1 MSRTRDLGKI
11 ISGNFD
17 VPATALDNAATAVNT
32 NVSTLAVTRSN
43 ISDLGTAALSNRNL
57 VINGAMQVA
66 QRGTSFTGVSTSAF
80 MTDRFNHVVSG
91 YGTWTR
97 EQSNDAPDGF
107 ANSLKVTCTTPDT
120 SPSSLDYTRISYNAE
135 GQDRQVLSYGT
146 SNAKDVTISF
156 WVKSNVSATY
166 VFWMFQLDSPTN
178 RHINK
183 LFTIDSANT
192 WEYKTITVEG
202 DTLGQLN
209 NDNTSCMI
217 MGWILAA
224 GTGYT
229 SGTRPSTWTAH
240 TAADRWAGLTA
251 DLGGAANNYFQITG
265 IQMELGDTATTFEH
279 RSYGEELAL
288 CQRYFFIRNDDSGPS
303 GSGIWYSN
311 NQILAHF
318 AYPQDMRAAPTIT
331 RSSGGFASCYT
342 IGNAI
347 RSLGHAGFDNIKSYA
362 ARINLTT
369 SSNGVAGHGTY
380 LQMWS
385 SESISVDAEI

>member
-1 MSRTRDLGKI
+1 MTKARKLADLG
-11 ISGNFD
+11 
-17 VPATALDNAATAVNT
+17 NAY
-32 NVSTLAVTRSN
+32 
-43 ISDLGTAALSNRNL
+43 DDGALSNRNL
-57 VINGAMQVA
+57 IINGAMQVA
-66 QRGTSFTGVSTSAF
+66 QRGTSATGVSTSGYIV
-80 MTDRFNHVVSG
+80 DRFNHVVSG

-120 SPSSLDYTRISYNAE
+120 SPSSLDFTRISYNAE
-135 GQDRQVLSYGT
+135 GHDRQVLSYGT

-166 VFWMFQLDSPTN
+166 VFWVFQHDSPTT

-202 DTLGQLN
+202 DALGQLD
-209 NDNTSCMI
+209 NDTGSCMI
-217 MGWILAA
+217 MGWILAS

-265 IQMELGDTATTFEH
+265 VQLELGDTATPFEH
-279 RSYGEELAL
+279 RSYGDELAK
-288 CQRYFFIRNDDSGPS
+288 CQRYYEKYNGNLAGGTDAA
-303 GSGIWYSN
+303 GSQWMSIQYKVTK
-311 NQILAHF
+311 
-318 AYPQDMRAAPTIT
+318 RVTPTIT
-331 RSSGGFASCYT
+331 YGAIYSTIYNNNIDGFSV
-342 IGNAI
+342 N
-347 RSLGHAGFDNIKSYA
+347 RNSAGEAYI
-362 ARINLTT
+362 T
-369 SSNGVAGHGTY
+369 SPKF
-380 LQMWS
+380 
-385 SESISVDAEI
+385 DAEL

>member
-1 MSRTRDLGKI
+1 MTKARKLADLG
-11 ISGNFD
+11 
-17 VPATALDNAATAVNT
+17 NAY
-32 NVSTLAVTRSN
+32 
-43 ISDLGTAALSNRNL
+43 DDGALSNRNL
-57 VINGAMQVA
+57 IINGAMQVA
-66 QRGTSFTGVSTSAF
+66 QRGTSATGVSTSGYIV
-80 MTDRFNHVVSG
+80 DRFNHVVSG

-202 DTLGQLN
+202 DTLGQLD
-209 NDNTSCMI
+209 NDTGSCMI
-217 MGWILAA
+217 MGWILAS

-251 DLGGAANNYFQITG
+251 DLGGAANNYLQITG
-265 IQMELGDTATTFEH
+265 VQLELGDTATPFEH
-279 RSYGEELAL
+279 RSYGEELAK
-288 CQRYFFIRNDDSGPS
+288 CQRYFCKSFPIGTTPANDTTVDDEGRSGATAYSSITARSTKQMYPVRMRATPTVTLYNGQTGYTHGKWQYYNGSSWQNSTTSFAKILDTYFYVSMS
-303 GSGIWYSN
+303 GSYT
-311 NQILAHF
+311 F
-318 AYPQDMRAAPTIT
+318 AYSYLER
-331 RSSGGFASCYT
+331 
-342 IGNAI
+342 GNWTA
-347 RSLGHAGFDNIKSYA
+347 
-362 ARINLTT
+362 
-369 SSNGVAGHGTY
+369 
-380 LQMWS
+380 
-385 SESISVDAEI
+385 DAEL